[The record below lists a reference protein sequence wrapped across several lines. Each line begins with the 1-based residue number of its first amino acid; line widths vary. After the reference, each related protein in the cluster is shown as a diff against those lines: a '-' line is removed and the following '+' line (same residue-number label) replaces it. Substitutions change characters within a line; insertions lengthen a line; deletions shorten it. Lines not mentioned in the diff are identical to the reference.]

1 MQITQ
6 SSTPTVLFLLVSS
19 LDDKTALTGA
29 TPTVTLSKN
38 GGAFSAATN
47 SAVEISAGFYK
58 IALTA
63 TETNTVGPLA
73 LIATATNADVW
84 RDIHEVTA

>member
-1 MQITQ
+1 MIITQ
-6 SSTPTVLFLLVSS
+6 GDTPLILFLLVSS

-29 TPTVTLSKN
+29 TPTVSISKN

-47 SAVEISAGFYK
+47 SATEISNGFYK

-73 LIATATNADVW
+73 IIASATGSDVW
-84 RDIHEVTA
+84 RDIHEVQA